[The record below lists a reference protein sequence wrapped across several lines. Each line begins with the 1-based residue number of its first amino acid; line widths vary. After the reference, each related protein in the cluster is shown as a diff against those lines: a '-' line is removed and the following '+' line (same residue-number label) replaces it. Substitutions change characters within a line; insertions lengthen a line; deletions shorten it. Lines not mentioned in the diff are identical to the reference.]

1 MFAAGYT
8 KKEIITQLKISDRTL
23 QHWFQKEKFRDTLN
37 QAIGIVFKGVLSKAV
52 SFAGEGIQILIDIS
66 RAPDTPSKYRIQAI
80 QTIFNILH
88 SADAQYVIED
98 KKQRD
103 NQNKIDAITSYIQ
116 LKETV
121 DIAAV
126 ENNDCVIYPQE
137 DSKQEKAKEIWVK
150 LFPDEKF
157 PDYLDA

>member
-1 MFAAGYT
+1 MFAAGYS
-8 KKEIITQLKISDRTL
+8 KKEIIKQLNISDRTL

-52 SFAGEGIQILIDIS
+52 SFAGEAIDILIDIS
-66 RAPDTPSKYRIQAI
+66 RDPDTPSKYRIQAI

-88 SADAQYVIED
+88 TADAQHVIED

-103 NQNKIDAITSYIQ
+103 YQNKVDAITSYIQ

-121 DIAAV
+121 DMSN
-126 ENNDCVIYPQE
+126 EDNDIVIYHE
-137 DSKQEKAKEIWVK
+137 TDSKQEKAKEIWVK

-157 PDYLDA
+157 PDNL

>member
-1 MFAAGYT
+1 M
-8 KKEIITQLKISDRTL
+8 
-23 QHWFQKEKFRDTLN
+23 
-37 QAIGIVFKGVLSKAV
+37 SKAV

-66 RAPDTPSKYRIQAI
+66 RDPDTPSKYRIQAI